1 MIVKV
6 QDFIRLLQKFYPITE
21 DYGWTYFI
29 RKMENDYNKKVLGTV
44 TTISVGNDSNNNNNN
59 NTNSTKTIKTKIL
72 DGNGLNG
79 NGMNDNNNNNNNKN
93 DTAGI
98 CNDDVS
104 NSNTKGKTGR
114 VYIKKRYVVTVKM
127 IEPCEFLCLHCS
139 KKYANADR
147 MMDHVAEVYKS
158 AYNNDDKF
166 LYTDIEV
173 VEEGKGLL
181 LSDYTNAV

>member
-1 MIVKV
+1 
-6 QDFIRLLQKFYPITE
+6 
-21 DYGWTYFI
+21 
-29 RKMENDYNKKVLGTV
+29 MEKDYNKKVLGT
-44 TTISVGNDSNNNNNN
+44 TTAISAGNDSNNNN
-59 NTNSTKTIKTKIL
+59 NTNSTKTIKTEIL
-72 DGNGLNG
+72 DGDGLNG
-79 NGMNDNNNNNNNKN
+79 NGMNGNNNNNNNKN
-93 DTAGI
+93 DTTGI
-98 CNDDVS
+98 DNNDDVS
-104 NSNTKGKTGR
+104 NSNTKGKTCR

-127 IEPCEFLCLHCS
+127 IETCEFLCLHCS